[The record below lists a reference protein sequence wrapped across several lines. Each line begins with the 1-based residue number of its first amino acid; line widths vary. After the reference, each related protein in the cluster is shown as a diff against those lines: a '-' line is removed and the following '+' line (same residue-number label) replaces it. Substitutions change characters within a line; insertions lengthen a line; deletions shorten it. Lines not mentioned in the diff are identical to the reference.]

1 MSYNVKYTTN
11 ANVTVT
17 VEDTGRTEL
26 GQSSVTTRLN
36 PSKVDEAQSISI
48 IAFCRK
54 ITPFVVAIICI
65 VIFIAVVILVF
76 HDFF

>member
-36 PSKVDEAQSISI
+36 PSKVNKIASEWIFFRDISGILGIPSLHASI
-48 IAFCRK
+48 
-54 ITPFVVAIICI
+54 FVV
-65 VIFIAVVILVF
+65 
-76 HDFF
+76 